1 MIPRSH
7 DWRLLFAAFVVS
19 TAGSELTKI
28 ALFARAFE
36 IDANLTG
43 VAFVALAQALP
54 PLLISPLAGGFAD
67 RYPKRPLLVV
77 VNLIAAPVVLLLA
90 FASTGPMLL
99 VLAALLAGVT
109 SAFLPIE
116 LAWEPQLVADD
127 GQLLQAS
134 SLRTAA
140 GDLLAVLGPVAAGL
154 LVAFGGTR
162 TAFLADAV
170 TYVAAALVLLLISAT
185 GKPVEVAQE
194 TGVDSTVRRFAAVL
208 FIWRTPRLRAIFV
221 AFAAVVLVV
230 NMQGPVL
237 YTYVRQE
244 LHSSSAAFGLLLGA
258 LGAGSVVGSLL
269 LARLPKLVTRV
280 GVLLVVVVL
289 PFDALALTVLAT
301 VHITAVGVVSALVMG
316 LLTAVFGTLVR
327 YGIQVA
333 ADDRIRGRV
342 FGLLYAIKG
351 PLSAMSL
358 AALAFVPS
366 TVLPSQILVVSA
378 VAELLA
384 AGVAYAAYATAR
396 RARATAG
403 NRHAEPA
410 TQNADGTGSGPGSV
424 APGRDGPG
432 VAADQSDR

>member
-1 MIPRSH
+1 VIPQSR

-28 ALFARAFE
+28 ALFARAYE

-54 PLLISPLAGGFAD
+54 PLLMSPLAGGLAD
-67 RYPKRPLLVV
+67 RYPKRPLLVA

-99 VLAALLAGVT
+99 GLAALLAGLT

-116 LAWEPQLVADD
+116 LAWEPQLVAAE

-162 TAFLADAV
+162 TAFLVDAV
-170 TYVAAALVLLLISAT
+170 TYVAATLVLLLISTT
-185 GKPVEVAQE
+185 GRPAAVAE
-194 TGVDSTVRRFAAVL
+194 DAGVDSTVRRFAAIR
-208 FIWRTPRLRAIFV
+208 FTWRNPQLRAIFV
-221 AFAAVVLVV
+221 GFAAVVLVV

-237 YTYVRQE
+237 FTYVRQE
-244 LHSSSAAFGLLLGA
+244 LHGSSAAFGLLIGA
-258 LGAGSVVGSLL
+258 LGAGSVAGSLL
-269 LARLPKLVTRV
+269 LARLPKLVARV

-289 PFDALALTVLAT
+289 PFDALALIVLAT
-301 VHITAVGVVSALVMG
+301 VQITAVGIVSALVMG
-316 LLTAVFGTLVR
+316 LLSAVFGTLVR

-333 ADDRIRGRV
+333 ADDRNRGRV

-358 AALAFVPS
+358 AALAFVPA
-366 TVLPSQILVVSA
+366 TVLPSQILVASA
-378 VAELLA
+378 FSELLA
-384 AGVAYAAYATAR
+384 AGVAYSAYATAR
-396 RARATAG
+396 RALTTASDG
-403 NRHAEPA
+403 QTEPA
-410 TQNADGTGSGPGSV
+410 TQNADGTQTARG
-424 APGRDGPG
+424 
-432 VAADQSDR
+432 DR